1 MLQAMFVG
9 CASTGT
15 SALTAQL
22 HATGTK
28 PFLMEL
34 FGGGMGGGDIFSSLL
49 GGAPLLSS
57 GPSAHLLFYNM

>member
-22 HATGTK
+22 HATGTN
-28 PFLMEL
+28 PSLMQF
-34 FGGGMGGGDIFSSLL
+34 FGGGMGGDDIFSSIL

-57 GPSAHLLFYNM
+57 DPSAHLLFYNM